1 MKRWLVVLLLVG
13 LLSGC
18 GSVNGHMD
26 QALKLRNTLLGG
38 NECTF
43 DAVITADYGD
53 KIYNFTMK
61 NTVDANGNLTFEVI
75 SPDSISGITGR
86 IQDEKG
92 ALTFD
97 REVLAFSLM
106 ADGQITPVSAP
117 WIFIKTLRSGYISAC
132 ENLDSGIHLQID
144 DSYDE
149 DALQLDIWT
158 DANNM
163 PIRSEI
169 FYKGRRI
176 ITLDV
181 DNFTIV

>member
-1 MKRWLVVLLLVG
+1 MKRWLMILLLVG
-13 LLSGC
+13 LLTGC
-18 GSVNGHMD
+18 GSSEGHIEKALNLRSALLNGD
-26 QALKLRNTLLGG
+26 G
-38 NECTF
+38 CTF
-43 DAVITADYGD
+43 DASITADYGD
-53 KIYNFTMK
+53 KIYSFTMK
-61 NTVDANGNLTFEVI
+61 NTVDTNGNLIFEVA
-75 SPDSISGITGR
+75 SPESISGITGT

-181 DNFTIV
+181 DNFTIL